1 MLKML
6 LSSMISIVGA
16 IATLLLF
23 VSAHLVYNLTQ
34 NFITARTVG
43 IPVVFAPVDQTSV
56 LWIML
61 SPSYRQRLKRLLPT
75 RVWSRICLTIG
86 GWEFHEKRMPF
97 DQFAGENRSFIL
109 LGLSQFELWTAD
121 PQAVQ
126 DIVLRIRDFLV
137 PESVGYALG
146 RFGPNVLT
154 TNGEQWARHRKV
166 VASVV
171 TERISKTVFEESLSH
186 ANKVLGEALVT
197 SPGKDESTDTP
208 LLFDMLT
215 RITLD
220 VLISAGLGDKVP
232 WKVED
237 KQTPDHGYTMSYTES
252 LGLVTD
258 NVLGVGLLPTK
269 VLNGWPK
276 FLPGYRMMT
285 TAGRALLEVQ
295 RRNQSLLV
303 KERERME
310 NEGPSESTKAD
321 LMSNM
326 VHTSTSSGNPLS
338 EDEMIGNLFIFT
350 AAGFKTTA
358 AALVYGIVLLAR
370 YPQWQEWI
378 LEEVDEL
385 TSIDGTEAMEY
396 AVMYPKCIRI
406 MAFMYEIMRLYGA
419 STRLFKDVK
428 SPQILQTSTGKIQ
441 VPANTRVFVDTV
453 MIHRLPCWRDLNH
466 QSDPKDLSLDLH
478 TLDEEAFRPSRW
490 INSPGSTSIHFRP
503 AKGTFLAWSG
513 GPRICPGQKMAQ
525 IEFTAVILTLLKRHR
540 IEVTPL
546 RGEGRRQIEERLDA
560 RLQDSDTTSGVL
572 LLNGVLNPKVNEGLY
587 MRVSQRR

>member
-1 MLKML
+1 MLILYMN
-6 LSSMISIVGA
+6 SVFDA
-16 IATLLLF
+16 FATLLLLF
-23 VSAHLVYNLTQ
+23 SARFVYNLIK
-34 NFITARTVG
+34 NFITARAIG
-43 IPVVFAPVDQTSV
+43 IPVLFTPVDQTSV

-61 SPSYRQRLKRLLPT
+61 SSPYRLRLKSLLPT
-75 RVWSRICLTIG
+75 RIWNRVCLTIG
-86 GWEFHEKRMPF
+86 GWEFHEKKKPF
-97 DQFAGENRSFIL
+97 DQFVENKTFIL
-109 LGLSQFELWTAD
+109 LGLTQFELWTAD

-126 DIVLRIRDFLV
+126 DIILRIHDFLV
-137 PESVGYALG
+137 PDSVGYALG
-146 RFGPNVLT
+146 KFGPNVLT
-154 TNGEQWARHRKV
+154 TNGEQWAKHRKV

-186 ANKVLGEALVT
+186 ANKVLGEVLLTFSEKA
-197 SPGKDESTDTP
+197 GSTDTP

-215 RITLD
+215 RITLE

-232 WKVED
+232 WKLED

-269 VLNGWPK
+269 ILNGWPK
-276 FLPGYRMMT
+276 FLPGYRLMT
-285 TAGRALLEVQ
+285 TVGRALLEVQ
-295 RRNQSLLV
+295 RRNQSLLYQ
-303 KERERME
+303 ERERIE
-310 NEGPSESTKAD
+310 KWGVSESTKAN

-326 VHTSTSSGNPLS
+326 VHTSDSPGNSLS

-358 AALVYGIVLLAR
+358 ATLVYAMALLAR
-370 YPQWQEWI
+370 FPLWQEWL

-385 TSIDGTEAMEY
+385 TSVDGTEALEY
-396 AVMYPKCIRI
+396 TVIYPKCIRI
-406 MAFMYEIMRLYGA
+406 MAFMYEIMRLYGP

-428 SPQILQTSTGKIQ
+428 SSQILQTSSGKIQ
-441 VPANTRVFVDTV
+441 VPANTRVFIDTV

-466 QSDPKDLSLDLH
+466 QSDPETFTLDPN

-490 INSPGSTSIHFRP
+490 INKPGSASIHLRP

-513 GPRICPGQKMAQ
+513 GQRICPGQKMAQ
-525 IEFTAVILTLLKRHR
+525 VEFTAIILTLLKRHR
-540 IEVTPL
+540 IEATPL
-546 RGEGRRQIEERLDA
+546 KGEGRREIEERLDA

-572 LLNGVLNPKVNEGLY
+572 LLNGVFSPKESERLY
-587 MRVSQRR
+587 LRVSQRRYHR